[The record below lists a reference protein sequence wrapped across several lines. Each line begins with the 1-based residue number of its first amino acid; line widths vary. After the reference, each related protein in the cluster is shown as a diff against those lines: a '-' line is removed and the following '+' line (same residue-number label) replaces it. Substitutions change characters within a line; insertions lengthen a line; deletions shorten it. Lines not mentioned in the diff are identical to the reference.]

1 MKLRPSSIV
10 LLIVALIL
18 AAGTA
23 MVARNLMR
31 PPAPPKEVVT
41 KEPPK
46 PATTHVLV
54 AAAAIAP
61 GDFVDSRVLKWVE
74 KLEEDVQAGD
84 IAAQSVGSR
93 REEEQRLLGSTVRRV
108 IEAGESVVDNALL
121 SPGSPGFLSAVLSP
135 GKRAMSIPIS
145 VVTSNAGLVS
155 AGDWVDVILSV
166 EHDEAQFI
174 ASANPLGGIAQA
186 NLAAQTILRQ
196 ARVLALNSD
205 TESLVPASVAA
216 GDEEAASSKKDRKK
230 AQRKNKVYK
239 TITLEVSP
247 QEAERLA
254 VAREAGSLQVVL
266 RSIRDVDEAG
276 VDVAEGGRKGVTRLK
291 DVTSVFKTHDTM
303 AATYFGGQ
311 KPRLIRFE
319 KTGRHQ

>member
-1 MKLRPSSIV
+1 M
-10 LLIVALIL
+10 
-18 AAGTA
+18 
-23 MVARNLMR
+23 
-31 PPAPPKEVVT
+31 
-41 KEPPK
+41 
-46 PATTHVLV
+46 
-54 AAAAIAP
+54 
-61 GDFVDSRVLKWVE
+61 
-74 KLEEDVQAGD
+74 
-84 IAAQSVGSR
+84 
-93 REEEQRLLGSTVRRV
+93 
-108 IEAGESVVDNALL
+108 DNALL

-174 ASANPLGGIAQA
+174 ASANPLGGMAQA

-216 GDEEAASSKKDRKK
+216 SDDEAASSKKDRKK

-247 QEAERLA
+247 QEAERTGRGQRGRISPGRA
-254 VAREAGSLQVVL
+254 AQHPRRRRG
-266 RSIRDVDEAG
+266 R
-276 VDVAEGGRKGVTRLK
+276 GGCRRGRQERGRPALK

-303 AATYFGGQ
+303 AATYFGSK
-311 KPRLIRFE
+311 KPLLIRFE
-319 KTGRHQ
+319 KMDRHQ